1 MKLKACWIW
10 NISESIPVMLVR
22 SSLQFYCG
30 KVGCLELCARRDR
43 MQNSMKHYKVAF
55 HLSRFVV
62 FDKFHRPD

>member
-62 FDKFHRPD
+62 FDKA